1 MTDIEEHIEKAK
13 LLKNE
18 EKFRDSI
25 EILEHLFKEFPNSK
39 KIKKILIEALFDYGS
54 YLNDDYVLEHQ
65 EAIDIFK
72 KIIEIDPNNYR
83 VLYNIGIAYFNLGKM
98 EKALNA
104 YNEALKIKSDYKHCY
119 YNIGLIYETIEDWK
133 KALEY
138 YNKALQI
145 DPKFTYALHAKH
157 LINQRLDF
165 LDNKKPETQP
175 EKRLKSEQLISLLKI
190 SKRLRI
196 QMIQDLLKVDDSK
209 LLEILIGWG
218 ERYKFEID
226 GDFLIINKVTLPEL
240 LDSLGN
246 SDKEFPH

>member
-18 EKFRDSI
+18 ENFKDSI
-25 EILEHLFKEFPNSK
+25 EILENLFNEFPNSK

-65 EAIDIFK
+65 EAIYFFK

-83 VLYNIGIAYFNLGKM
+83 VLYNIGITYFNLGKM
-98 EKALNA
+98 EKALYA
-104 YNEALKIKSDYKHCY
+104 YNEALKIKPDYKHCY

-138 YNKALQI
+138 YNKALEI
-145 DPKFTYALHAKH
+145 DPRFTYAVHAKH
-157 LINQRLDF
+157 EIQKR
-165 LDNKKPETQP
+165 EIQP
-175 EKRLKSEQLISLLKI
+175 EKSLKSEQLISLLKI

-196 QMIQDLLKVDDSK
+196 QMIQDLLKVDNLK
-209 LLEILIGWG
+209 LLEILISWG

-226 GDFLIINKVTLPEL
+226 GDFLIINKATLPDL

-246 SDKEFPH
+246 IDKENNH